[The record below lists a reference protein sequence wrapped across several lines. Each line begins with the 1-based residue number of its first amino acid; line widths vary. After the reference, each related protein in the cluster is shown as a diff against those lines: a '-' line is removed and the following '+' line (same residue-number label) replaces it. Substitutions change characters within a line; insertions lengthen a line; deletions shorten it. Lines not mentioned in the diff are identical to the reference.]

1 MPGETVRDGLAPD
14 RDWLRRITPST
25 FLLLAVAAS
34 RGALQPFTRACNEEP
49 SLSGARC
56 GIARHRRCPQSPLA
70 ALNAFGL
77 FAAGAS
83 GRARPHTC
91 QGWRPPAFR
100 RRSPLRSRAI
110 YLRHVENAG
119 ADNGTS
125 LDGVPYSW
133 SFTPRLR
140 TTRSPDRTCA
150 APLRMGWFASTSRPS
165 CGSSIEMTK
174 SAAPPCS

>member
-1 MPGETVRDGLAPD
+1 MLGHRNFCFRPSAIGIALVRCVVLRVLARGGLARAADCMIDPFVALRSAML
-14 RDWLRRITPST
+14 RD
-25 FLLLAVAAS
+25 V
-34 RGALQPFTRACNEEP
+34 QPLPPTLPQLGR
-49 SLSGARC
+49 ARC
-56 GIARHRRCPQSPLA
+56 GIVRHQRCPQSPRA

-119 ADNGTS
+119 
-125 LDGVPYSW
+125 
-133 SFTPRLR
+133 R
-140 TTRSPDRTCA
+140 TTARVLMA
-150 APLRMGWFASTSRPS
+150 S
-165 CGSSIEMTK
+165 CGRGASRRGYERGYFSILRA
-174 SAAPPCS
+174 SHSGASGAPPGF